1 MRACIPLPP
10 IYHTH
15 THTYYTTGTFK
26 PTSLALNTGFKLWCQ
41 QFVAIFLKRFYN
53 SLRFWVAIIWQLI
66 IPLLFVLWGLI
77 LGVTTPGFN
86 TDDPSRVLSIRNSA
100 PSDNVIFFHA
110 QFGYEDMSLFSVSYC
125 VCVCVCVN
133 IVSILSFL
141 SLSLSLSLSPPP
153 FLSLPPLQSTDGDI
167 LGATEYFDF
176 TDQIRSIMN
185 SSAEPRTD
193 ISSCC
198 NYRFQLLDKYCASR
212 TVVSTCIYL

>member
-1 MRACIPLPP
+1 MVCSMSLCGEVVKSLCM
-10 IYHTH
+10 HTH
-15 THTYYTTGTFK
+15 THMHACMHPSPSHISHTHTHYKTGTFK

-86 TDDPSRVLSIRNSA
+86 TDDPSRVLTIRNSA

-125 VCVCVCVN
+125 VCVCV
-133 IVSILSFL
+133 
-141 SLSLSLSLSPPP
+141 
-153 FLSLPPLQSTDGDI
+153 
-167 LGATEYFDF
+167 
-176 TDQIRSIMN
+176 
-185 SSAEPRTD
+185 
-193 ISSCC
+193 
-198 NYRFQLLDKYCASR
+198 
-212 TVVSTCIYL
+212 

>member
-1 MRACIPLPP
+1 MVCSMSLCIEVLKSLCMHTHTHACVHACIPLPP

-15 THTYYTTGTFK
+15 YTTGTFK

-86 TDDPSRVLSIRNSA
+86 SDDPSRVLTIRNSA

-125 VCVCVCVN
+125 VCEYCCN
-133 IVSILSFL
+133 PLLS
-141 SLSLSLSLSPPP
+141 SLSLSLLSFLFLLFSL
-153 FLSLPPLQSTDGDI
+153 L
-167 LGATEYFDF
+167 
-176 TDQIRSIMN
+176 MV
-185 SSAEPRTD
+185 
-193 ISSCC
+193 IS
-198 NYRFQLLDKYCASR
+198 
-212 TVVSTCIYL
+212 